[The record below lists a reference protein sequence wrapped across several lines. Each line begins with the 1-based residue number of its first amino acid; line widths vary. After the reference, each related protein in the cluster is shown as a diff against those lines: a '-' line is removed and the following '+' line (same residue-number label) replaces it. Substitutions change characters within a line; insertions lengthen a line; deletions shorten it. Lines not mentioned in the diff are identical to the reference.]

1 MGWVLGGT
9 GGTGKGEEGSEVR
22 IVEVGIG
29 AVIAAGKGE
38 WDCGEAWLGEEW
50 LSVDEKGEGRG
61 LLGKGKGKDKGV
73 FVGEAVF
80 DSVGKGLIWGVW
92 GHVCKEVRVVIHVL
106 DEMVCVS
113 DECSASVECVR
124 PGKMVSLNKTCLEV

>member
-38 WDCGEAWLGEEW
+38 
-50 LSVDEKGEGRG
+50 
-61 LLGKGKGKDKGV
+61 
-73 FVGEAVF
+73 
-80 DSVGKGLIWGVW
+80 
-92 GHVCKEVRVVIHVL
+92 
-106 DEMVCVS
+106 
-113 DECSASVECVR
+113 
-124 PGKMVSLNKTCLEV
+124 